1 MGKKDYLEFSE
12 SANWNVAEG
21 YSKTK
26 ILKPLVELD
35 RYLIVAEF
43 GAEEMVDEFNM
54 SEDLKDSAR
63 LKALRRVVSTMLLL
77 IENSKFAL
85 KKKDTGKFS
94 EYKLQLKLIQ
104 SLMKEDIIFKY
115 QINHKSKSRKIKI
128 IEEKFDLL
136 LEKLRVIKE
145 EFVIPMND
153 ADLIFSS
160 TEDEGLDP
168 DDLKKKIMEDIIT
181 AG

>member
-1 MGKKDYLEFSE
+1 MGKRDYLEFSE

-160 TEDEGLDP
+160 TEEFDP
-168 DDLKKKIMEDIIT
+168 DKLKREIAEDIVFS
-181 AG
+181 G